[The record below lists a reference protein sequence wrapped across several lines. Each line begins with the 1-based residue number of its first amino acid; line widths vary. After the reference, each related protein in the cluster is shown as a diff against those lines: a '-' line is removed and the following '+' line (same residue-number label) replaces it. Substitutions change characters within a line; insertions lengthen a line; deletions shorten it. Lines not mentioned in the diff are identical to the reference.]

1 MTNLAEL
8 LKAPGASL
16 ECEDDFD
23 AVNELMRGR
32 GWGDGLPIVPPTAE
46 RVERMLE
53 YCDRPWEEPIAKMAP
68 RWIPPQAGPR
78 RKGPPLRN

>member
-1 MTNLAEL
+1 MTNLTEL

-32 GWGDGLPIVPPTAE
+32 GWGDPRLDADSVVRLFEEHATLLAAFPPTGSVRLYA
-46 RVERMLE
+46 L
-53 YCDRPWEEPIAKMAP
+53 DR
-68 RWIPPQAGPR
+68 
-78 RKGPPLRN
+78 